1 MGHEDVDV
9 AVGEFLRA
17 WVGYGGVGVERTEEG
32 EDVCAQ
38 REVERGRH
46 ARGEEGM
53 WRGGKGSAA
62 HVAVRIQVV
71 WSCEGEALKM
81 RDYGAWAIVDEEAQ
95 PITEVSQSVEGAA
108 VLAQFGKKK
117 GAVRPA
123 PLRKFGTVIVKRC
136 RFCPTYLFH
145 WLSWIAQIQQ
155 LSHPLHHSD
164 VCSALQHLTHPDRP
178 HGHA

>member
-9 AVGEFLRA
+9 AVGRFLRA

-71 WSCEGEALKM
+71 WSCGAEALKM
-81 RDYGAWAIVDEEAQ
+81 RDYGARAIVDEEAQ
-95 PITEVSQSVEGAA
+95 PITKVSQSVEVAA
-108 VLAQFGKKK
+108 VLAKRK
-117 GAVRPA
+117 GRCG
-123 PLRKFGTVIVKRC
+123 PLRCGSLGPLLSKDAVSAQHIYSIG
-136 RFCPTYLFH
+136 YL
-145 WLSWIAQIQQ
+145 
-155 LSHPLHHSD
+155 
-164 VCSALQHLTHPDRP
+164 
-178 HGHA
+178 G